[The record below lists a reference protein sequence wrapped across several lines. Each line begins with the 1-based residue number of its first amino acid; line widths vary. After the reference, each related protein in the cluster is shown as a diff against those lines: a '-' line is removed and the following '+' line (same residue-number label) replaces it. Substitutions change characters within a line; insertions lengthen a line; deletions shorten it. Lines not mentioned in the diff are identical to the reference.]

1 MEMISINRVFKRVL
15 KLHQNQLLE
24 IKQPYI

>member
-15 KLHQNQLLE
+15 KLPQNQLLE
-24 IKQPYI
+24 IIQPYI